1 MKIKTI
7 TVYSEMTMKG
17 RQDFSSRKYGGTVTA
32 ELEDGED
39 IRQAFHRAWLIA
51 QSEVLRKIN
60 ETIGVPET
68 QAEQLKIDSELKF

>member
-1 MKIKTI
+1 
-7 TVYSEMTMKG
+7 MKG

-32 ELEDGED
+32 ELEEGED
-39 IRQAFHRAWLIA
+39 IREAFHKAWLIA

-68 QAEQLKIDSELKF
+68 KEEQLKIDEQLGW